1 MRLADSM
8 LKAAAA
14 YEKSVPALVKAL
26 ENCDVHIDAP
36 DDPVR
41 YLHLPTM
48 IIKDIYLSQCDHT
61 LERCRNFLRLA
72 RQL

>member
-41 YLHLPTM
+41 Y
-48 IIKDIYLSQCDHT
+48 
-61 LERCRNFLRLA
+61 
-72 RQL
+72 